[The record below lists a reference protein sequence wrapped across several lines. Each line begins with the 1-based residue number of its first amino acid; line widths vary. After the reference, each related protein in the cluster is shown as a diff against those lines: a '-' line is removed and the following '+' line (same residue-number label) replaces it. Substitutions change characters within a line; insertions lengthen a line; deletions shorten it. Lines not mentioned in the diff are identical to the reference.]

1 MKKPEISIFES
12 KLKKLLR
19 FMFFIIAF
27 FLAFVLTRNMWSV
40 YKSSER
46 IDKARLNLERVKK
59 ENSELKSALGLIK
72 SDLYIEKQA
81 RDKLGLAKENEVVL
95 VLPSEEIV
103 KSFSTK
109 REVEEGFELPDPNWE
124 QWLKLFL

>member
-19 FMFFIIAF
+19 FTFFIIAF
-27 FLAFVLTRNMWSV
+27 FLTFVLTRNMWSV

-95 VLPSEEIV
+95 VLPSEEI
-103 KSFSTK
+103 
-109 REVEEGFELPDPNWE
+109 
-124 QWLKLFL
+124 

>member
-1 MKKPEISIFES
+1 
-12 KLKKLLR
+12 
-19 FMFFIIAF
+19 
-27 FLAFVLTRNMWSV
+27 MWSV